1 MFWIILDQAFHE
13 SSKVCNECGETYLD
27 HYKSY
32 VHQNAKVDLIMEK
45 YDIQGNTQGKNQRVM
60 WSSCKECNYTT
71 PIIAMSDET
80 YYLSIGKFFELSFY
94 GENIV
99 GGCEHDF
106 LKVMLN
112 VLVLTILLSV
122 LNILLLIIM
131 KLLFPRRNWI
141 I

>member
-1 MFWIILDQAFHE
+1 
-13 SSKVCNECGETYLD
+13 
-27 HYKSY
+27 
-32 VHQNAKVDLIMEK
+32 MEK